1 MKLLLE
7 NWRKLLEGEVVDLFP
22 RVEREWKKW
31 IRRVI
36 TFEDR
41 VGELLGEL
49 YGNQYE
55 IPVEV
60 IEQLE
65 ALVTSVE
72 ESFKE

>member
-65 ALVTSVE
+65 DLVTSVE
-72 ESFKE
+72 ESF